1 VLTSRVLIR
10 WISAALVVGAAVSP
24 VTAWAQKPEFE
35 VASVKLVKQPVA
47 PHGVSLLINH
57 GTLTM
62 EAAQLRQIIGLAY
75 GVQRVLVFGCPDW
88 CDQDMF
94 DIVAKSGIADATRD
108 QIRERLQRLL
118 EDRFQL
124 ATHRETKE
132 VPGYELVVGKKG
144 SLLAEAKD
152 DPGPANVFTYRGNAL
167 DFHNMNLVGLVNY
180 LANVLGQP
188 VRDMT
193 GLTGR
198 YNFTLEL
205 KAPDPGAGAVAT
217 PVDIPGIVF
226 ASIDEQLGLKLQA
239 RRTPTDVLIVDRAQH
254 PSEN

>member
-1 VLTSRVLIR
+1 MLTSRVLIR
-10 WISAALVVGAAVSP
+10 WVPAALLVGAAASP
-24 VTAWAQKPEFE
+24 VTAWAQKAEFE
-35 VASVKLVKQPVA
+35 VASVKLVKPPVA

-62 EAAQLRQIIGLAY
+62 EAAELRQIIGLAY

-124 ATHRETKE
+124 ATHRETKD

-144 SLLAEAKD
+144 SLLAGQGRT
-152 DPGPANVFTYRGNAL
+152 GP
-167 DFHNMNLVGLVNY
+167 
-180 LANVLGQP
+180 
-188 VRDMT
+188 
-193 GLTGR
+193 
-198 YNFTLEL
+198 
-205 KAPDPGAGAVAT
+205 
-217 PVDIPGIVF
+217 
-226 ASIDEQLGLKLQA
+226 
-239 RRTPTDVLIVDRAQH
+239 
-254 PSEN
+254 

>member
-1 VLTSRVLIR
+1 MLTSRVLIR
-10 WISAALVVGAAVSP
+10 WAPAALLVGAAASP
-24 VTAWAQKPEFE
+24 VTAWAQKAEFE

-62 EAAQLRQIIGLAY
+62 EAAELRQIIGLAY

-88 CDQDMF
+88 CDQDKF

-152 DPGPANVFTYRGNAL
+152 DPGPTNVFTYHGNAL
-167 DFHNMNLVGLVNY
+167 GFHNMNLVGLVNY
-180 LANVLGQP
+180 LANVMGQP

-205 KAPDPGAGAVAT
+205 KAPDPGPGAVAT

-226 ASIDEQLGLKLQA
+226 AAIDEQLGLKLQA

>member
-1 VLTSRVLIR
+1 V
-10 WISAALVVGAAVSP
+10 A
-24 VTAWAQKPEFE
+24 AWAQKAEFE

-62 EAAQLRQIIGLAY
+62 EAAELRQIIGLAY

-88 CDQDMF
+88 CDQDKF

-132 VPGYELVVGKKG
+132 VPGYELVAGKKG
-144 SLLAEAKD
+144 SLLAAAKD
-152 DPGPANVFTYRGNAL
+152 DPGPTNVFTYRGNAL
-167 DFHNMNLVGLVNY
+167 EFHNMNIVGLVNY

-205 KAPDPGAGAVAT
+205 KAPESGAGAVAT